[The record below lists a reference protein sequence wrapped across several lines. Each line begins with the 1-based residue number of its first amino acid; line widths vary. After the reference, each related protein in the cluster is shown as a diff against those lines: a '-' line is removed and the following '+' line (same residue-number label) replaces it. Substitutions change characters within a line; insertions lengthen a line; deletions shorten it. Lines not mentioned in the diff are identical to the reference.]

1 MSHIVTTESI
11 VKATE
16 KIDSISEDALE
27 KKIETFTLQQP
38 ELMEY
43 LMQAGFDFENED
55 LNAFTVYYFAIT
67 MEAFNIE
74 GIKLKE
80 INEDE
85 ISEFQDSF
93 LLALDELCK
102 EDFLPMHELLN
113 QPHLIS
119 FILNELEAKDEDGE
133 SFDDETQNQ
142 LFIVLMGM
150 IGLLNLAIEK

>member
-1 MSHIVTTESI
+1 MSI
-11 VKATE
+11 VSSDSIIKAVK
-16 KIDSISEDALE
+16 KIDSLSEEALE
-27 KKIETFTLQQP
+27 KLVEAYALQQEDLLP
-38 ELMEY
+38 Y

-55 LNAFTVYYFAIT
+55 LNAFSVYYFAIV
-67 MEAFNIE
+67 MEAFNAE
-74 GIKLKE
+74 GIKL
-80 INEDE
+80 NPVTEDD
-85 ISEFQDSF
+85 ISEFQESY
-93 LLALDELCK
+93 LLALDEVSK

-150 IGLLNLAIEK
+150 IGLLNNAIKK

>member
-11 VKATE
+11 IKATE

-38 ELMEY
+38 NLMEY

-74 GIKLKE
+74 GIKLNL
-80 INEDE
+80 INEDK
-85 ISEFQDSF
+85 ISEFQESF
-93 LLALDELCK
+93 LLALDEVSK